1 MQTLDDNT
9 SNFQME
15 LLQMLNDEINED
27 DSVCLISNQP
37 LEENPIKLVC
47 GHKFNYDSI
56 FNEIKSQKNV
66 NHLETQKLYHNEL
79 KCPYCRTVQKGLL
92 PSRENYPNVSGVNW
106 PKKYQ
111 YRANKCE
118 YIYLSGKRK
127 GISCGRKCFNKY
139 CEAHEK
145 IMLKRENKQ
154 LIKEKQ
160 KLEKEQEN
168 LLKQLN
174 KKTEQNVKI
183 KEEKKTGIP
192 TCHWIYKRGKKK
204 GMRCSC
210 KKPFPSPPMDP
221 YFTPW
226 YCKAHHKLVFK
237 KEHALNTLNTIN
249 NFNEPISITLPMDGN
264 LYQNVVITV

>member
-1 MQTLDDNT
+1 MQNQDEE
-9 SNFQME
+9 SFNFQNELFE
-15 LLQMLNDEINED
+15 LLSTEDSVNDN
-27 DSVCLISNQP
+27 VCLISNMP
-37 LEENPIKLVC
+37 LEDNCITLAC
-47 GHKFNYDSI
+47 GHKFNYHSI
-56 FNEIKSQKNV
+56 FNEIKYQKNP

-92 PSRENYPNVSGVNW
+92 PSRDNFENISGVNW

-111 YRANKCE
+111 YRANRCK
-118 YIYLSGKRK
+118 YVYLSGKRK
-127 GISCGRKCFNKY
+127 GTSCGKKCFNEY

-160 KLEKEQEN
+160 KLEKEQQN

-174 KKTEQNVKI
+174 KKTHANVKI
-183 KEEKKTGIP
+183 YEQSVKTGIP
-192 TCHWIYKRGKKK
+192 TCHWLYKRGKKK

-210 KKPFPSPPMDP
+210 KKPFPSPPMDLIN
-221 YFTPW
+221 TPW

-237 KEHALNTLNTIN
+237 KYHATIALIHLNNVS
-249 NFNEPISITLPMDGN
+249 E
-264 LYQNVVITV
+264 NVVITV

>member
-1 MQTLDDNT
+1 MQTPNDDT
-9 SNFQME
+9 FNFQLE
-15 LLQMLNDEINED
+15 LLQMLNNETNED

-56 FNEIKSQKNV
+56 FNEIKSQKNP
-66 NHLETQKLYHNEL
+66 NHLETQRLYHNEL

-127 GISCGRKCFNKY
+127 GTSCGRKCFNKY

-154 LIKEKQ
+154 LIKEKKQ
-160 KLEKEQEN
+160 LEKEQEN

-174 KKTEQNVKI
+174 KKTEQNMKI

-192 TCHWIYKRGKKK
+192 TCHWIYKRGKNK

-210 KKPFPSPPMDP
+210 KKPFPSPPMDLKN
-221 YFTPW
+221 TPW

-237 KEHALNTLNTIN
+237 KWHAENTLNTIN
-249 NFNEPISITLPMDGN
+249 WNDPISITLPMDGN

>member
-1 MQTLDDNT
+1 MQHNNDDIYD
-9 SNFQME
+9 FQKE
-15 LLQMLNDEINED
+15 LLEMLIIEDQNETEE
-27 DSVCLISNQP
+27 VCLISNQP
-37 LEENPIKLVC
+37 LEENHIKLAC

-56 FNEIKSQKNV
+56 FNEIKSQKSP
-66 NHLETQKLYHNEL
+66 NHLETQRLYHNEL

-92 PSRENYPNVSGVNW
+92 PSKENYPNISGVNW

-118 YIYLSGKRK
+118 YIFLSGKRK
-127 GISCGRKCFNKY
+127 GTTCGKKCFNKY
-139 CEAHEK
+139 CDSHEK
-145 IMLKRENKQ
+145 IMLKREHKNLVKENK
-154 LIKEKQ
+154 
-160 KLEKEQEN
+160 KLVKEQQK

-174 KKTEQNVKI
+174 YAESNMKI

-210 KKPFPSPPMDP
+210 KKPFPSPPMDLID
-221 YFTPW
+221 TPW

-237 KEHALNTLNTIN
+237 KYHAKIALTHIN
-249 NFNEPISITLPMDGN
+249 NISE
-264 LYQNVVITV
+264 NVVISV